1 MQHAQSAIAVF
12 GGLGY
17 HAKGVDVRQ
26 LLKRNMAFLHLFP
39 DRIRMFFAAG
49 DFNLQSGLLH
59 FPSDGLVNLVDFN
72 IGLFADLF
80 QTSCNRLICFG
91 FQLFEREQ
99 LHFAHIFIHANPLR
113 QRSEDIHRFFGDT
126 TTFFGAFD
134 EMQRPHIV
142 QAIRKL
148 DQKHADIVRNGQ
160 QELAQIFGSAFAF
173 GLRLDFR
180 KLGNA
185 VDQPRDFGTEAAFD
199 IFD

>member
-1 MQHAQSAIAVF
+1 MQDTQRAIAVF

-39 DRIRMFFAAG
+39 DRIRMLFAAG
-49 DFNLQSGLLH
+49 DFNFQPSLLH
-59 FPSDGLVNLVDFN
+59 FPSDGLVNLVNFN
-72 IGLFADLF
+72 VGLFADLF

-113 QRSEDIHRFFGDT
+113 QRSIDIHRFLGDA

-134 EMQRPHIV
+134 KMQRPHIV
-142 QAIRKL
+142 QTIRKL
-148 DQKHADIVRNGQ
+148 DQKNADIIGNGE
-160 QELAQIFGSAFAF
+160 QEFAQILGSAFIF
-173 GLRLDFR
+173 GLRFDFR

-185 VDQPRDFGTEAAFD
+185 VDQPRDF
-199 IFD
+199 

>member
-1 MQHAQSAIAVF
+1 MQHTQSAIAVF

-17 HAKGVDVRQ
+17 HAKGVDIRQ
-26 LLKRNMAFLHLFP
+26 LLERNMAFLHLFP
-39 DRIRMFFAAG
+39 DRIRMLFAAG
-49 DFNLQSGLLH
+49 DFDFQSSLLH
-59 FPSDGLVNLVDFN
+59 FPSNGLVNLVDFN

-80 QTSCNRLICFG
+80 QTTRNRLIGFG

-113 QRSEDIHRFFGDT
+113 QRCIDIHRFFGDT

-148 DQKHADIVRNGQ
+148 DQKNADIIRNGQ
-160 QELAQIFGSAFAF
+160 QELAQIFGSAFVF
-173 GLRLDFR
+173 GLRFDFR

-185 VDQPRDFGTEAAFD
+185 VDQPRDF
-199 IFD
+199 